1 MVWENYVINTRIITT
16 VFCAFVLVSCGNNT
30 ETSIK
35 NSNPPPQKQETTQS
49 VGKNK
54 DNNLGEIEYHKKHK
68 VAAQEYVKQVEKT
81 VSDSEKKYQVASLS
95 GQFSTIRSEAKISI
109 RNIIQEL
116 NKNKEPFGTPLTS
129 PLAKCSTFGMAAVDY
144 LMELNMTLATP
155 NRRSDI
161 KFYKDSY
168 KQELGE
174 CKEQINNPPT
184 PIQYI
189 VAEKGARPPYKNC
202 YKIIEIT
209 ERSDGKQE
217 WSCPMSNQ

>member
-1 MVWENYVINTRIITT
+1 MANSLNAKR
-16 VFCAFVLVSCGNNT
+16 FVALIWLFALTACGNNT
-30 ETSIK
+30 EISVK
-35 NSNPPPQKQETTQS
+35 NSRPVSPKQAATQS
-49 VGKNK
+49 VDKNK
-54 DNNLGEIEYHKKHK
+54 TNNLVEIEYYKKHK
-68 VAAQEYVKQVEKT
+68 IAAQEYLKQVEKT

-109 RNIIQEL
+109 RNSIQAL
-116 NKNKEPFGTPLTS
+116 NKNKEPFGTPLSS

-161 KFYKDSY
+161 KFYKNSY

-189 VAEKGARPPYKNC
+189 VAEKGTKPPYKNC
-202 YKIIEIT
+202 YKIIEIN